1 MTVTLVNW
9 LELLYKK
16 TSYYI
21 VNWLF
26 NRMCIALKYNSNV
39 ILYFTV
45 PYKGNN
51 TVIMT
56 THKTAGVTAPPTPQV
71 TSPTAHVTPPDA
83 HTGEPVRQTTT
94 SLPVLPTGAG
104 K

>member
-1 MTVTLVNW
+1 MYV
-9 LELLYKK
+9 Y
-16 TSYYI
+16 SHI
-21 VNWLF
+21 VH
-26 NRMCIALKYNSNV
+26 
-39 ILYFTV
+39 YFTV

-56 THKTAGVTAPPTPQV
+56 THKTSGVTVPQTPQV

-94 SLPVLPTGAG
+94 TFPVLPTGEG
-104 K
+104 KSDISVVSSTTQ